1 MCVQVPTEARREHQ
15 IELVFQDSYELP
27 DGVLGT
33 ELQFS
38 GRAGNGLTCRAIL
51 PRNFIQSNQKYFS
64 FFDLNNSTKNYN
76 NHLGKNSSG
85 LIFFTT

>member
-1 MCVQVPTEARREHQ
+1 MV
-15 IELVFQDSYELP
+15 LP
-27 DGVLGT
+27 V
-33 ELQFS
+33 E
-38 GRAGNGLTCRAIL
+38 
-51 PRNFIQSNQKYFS
+51 QSCQETLYNQNQKYFS